1 MLRRTEGGRPPRP
14 GGPSDRTRPGR
25 ARPRWPALAAAAALL
40 AAGCAAGEEETFV
53 PGDGSA
59 PRASA
64 PAAAEASAPASA
76 EAPAGPRV
84 ERVRSA
90 PGMEVV
96 VEWPGGLSAE
106 HAAMVRAYR
115 DYVTKIWGAI
125 ATSGKDRS
133 YLQTLEEPAR
143 YHGYRWVR
151 AYADDALAAKGT
163 VRLYGLRVATVQ
175 GTGAEVDACVDRSGV
190 RVTDAA
196 TGRALADQPDWTKPG
211 KAVHFQAAGV
221 RRGADGVW
229 RVTVLHYAE
238 QPDERAKGCLR

>member
-1 MLRRTEGGRPPRP
+1 MLRRTVAGRPPHP
-14 GGPSDRTRPGR
+14 GSRTRPVR
-25 ARPRWPALAAAAALL
+25 TRLRWTALAATAALL
-40 AAGCAAGEEETFV
+40 AAGGAADEEETFV
-53 PGDGSA
+53 PGDGPA
-59 PRASA
+59 PGATATGDAAPKASA
-64 PAAAEASAPASA
+64 GPSTPAGS
-76 EAPAGPRV
+76 GPRV

-133 YLQTLEEPAR
+133 YLETLEEPAR
-143 YHGYRWVR
+143 FHGYAWVR
-151 AYADDALAAKGT
+151 AYAEGAMAAKGT
-163 VRLYGLRVATVQ
+163 VRLYGLRVASVQ
-175 GTGAEVDACVDRSGV
+175 GTGAEVDACIDRSGV

-196 TGRALADQPDWTKPG
+196 TGRALADQPDWTRPG
-211 KAVHFQAAGV
+211 QAVHFQAAGV
-221 RRGADGVW
+221 RRGEDGVW

>member
-1 MLRRTEGGRPPRP
+1 VLRRTVAGRPPHP
-14 GGPSDRTRPGR
+14 GRRTRPGR
-25 ARPRWPALAAAAALL
+25 TRPRWTALAATAALL

-53 PGDGSA
+53 PGDGPA
-59 PRASA
+59 PGTAATGAAAPQASA
-64 PAAAEASAPASA
+64 PAGS
-76 EAPAGPRV
+76 GPRV

-133 YLQTLEEPAR
+133 YLETLEEPAR
-143 YHGYRWVR
+143 FHGYEWVR
-151 AYADDALAAKGT
+151 AYAEGAMAAKGT
-163 VRLYGLRVATVQ
+163 VRLYGLRVTSVQ
-175 GTGAEVDACVDRSGV
+175 GTGAEVDACIDRSGV

-196 TGRALADQPDWTKPG
+196 TGRALADQPDWTRPG
-211 KAVHFQAAGV
+211 QAVHFQAAGV
-221 RRGADGVW
+221 RRGEDGVW